1 MKALSIGREQG
12 CDIVINDSTDVI
24 SRRHA
29 ILNISSSGKITIVD
43 QSRNGTYVNGIRIS
57 QNVPVPVTRKDII
70 SFAHVAKLDW
80 NAVPKSNSTMSYII
94 MGIVGVLVITCGL
107 FAYQYMK
114 PGDSDSNKGEVTVT
128 DTIANKKEEVKKDST
143 SIKKEPKE
151 LAKDSVVNKK
161 QKSKEKEKK
170 KKEMPYI
177 RWDEVIK
184 DARKDYLWGVIGS
197 IILNIIYSGFII
209 FILWMIIY
217 EGRLLRIS

>member
-161 QKSKEKEKK
+161 QKSKEKEKEK
-170 KKEMPYI
+170 KVEEKTPKP
-177 RWDEVIK
+177 VAPK
-184 DARKDYLWGVIGS
+184 DTAKNNRPIG
-197 IILNIIYSGFII
+197 
-209 FILWMIIY
+209 
-217 EGRLLRIS
+217 

>member
-170 KKEMPYI
+170 KKVEEKTPKP
-177 RWDEVIK
+177 VAPK
-184 DARKDYLWGVIGS
+184 DTAKINRPIG
-197 IILNIIYSGFII
+197 
-209 FILWMIIY
+209 
-217 EGRLLRIS
+217 

>member
-151 LAKDSVVNKK
+151 LAKDSVANKK

-170 KKEMPYI
+170 KKVEEKTPKP
-177 RWDEVIK
+177 VAPK
-184 DARKDYLWGVIGS
+184 DTAKNNRPIG
-197 IILNIIYSGFII
+197 
-209 FILWMIIY
+209 
-217 EGRLLRIS
+217 

>member
-29 ILNISSSGKITIVD
+29 ILNISSSGKITVVD

-170 KKEMPYI
+170 KKVEEKTPKP
-177 RWDEVIK
+177 VAPK
-184 DARKDYLWGVIGS
+184 DTAKNNRPIG
-197 IILNIIYSGFII
+197 
-209 FILWMIIY
+209 
-217 EGRLLRIS
+217 

>member
-80 NAVPKSNSTMSYII
+80 NAVPKSNSTMRYII

-170 KKEMPYI
+170 KKVEEKTPKP
-177 RWDEVIK
+177 VAPK
-184 DARKDYLWGVIGS
+184 DTAKNNRPIG
-197 IILNIIYSGFII
+197 
-209 FILWMIIY
+209 
-217 EGRLLRIS
+217 

>member
-170 KKEMPYI
+170 KKVGEKTPK
-177 RWDEVIK
+177 RVAPK
-184 DARKDYLWGVIGS
+184 DTTKNNRPIG
-197 IILNIIYSGFII
+197 
-209 FILWMIIY
+209 
-217 EGRLLRIS
+217 

>member
-151 LAKDSVVNKK
+151 LAKDSVVSKK

-170 KKEMPYI
+170 KKVEEKTPKP
-177 RWDEVIK
+177 VAPK
-184 DARKDYLWGVIGS
+184 DTAKNNRPIG
-197 IILNIIYSGFII
+197 
-209 FILWMIIY
+209 
-217 EGRLLRIS
+217 

>member
-170 KKEMPYI
+170 KKVEEKTPKP
-177 RWDEVIK
+177 VAPK
-184 DARKDYLWGVIGS
+184 DTAKNNRPLG
-197 IILNIIYSGFII
+197 
-209 FILWMIIY
+209 
-217 EGRLLRIS
+217 

>member
-29 ILNISSSGKITIVD
+29 ILNISSSGKISIVD

-94 MGIVGVLVITCGL
+94 VGIVGVLVIACGL

-114 PGDSDSNKGEVTVT
+114 PGDSDSNEGEVTVT
-128 DTIANKKEEVKKDST
+128 DTIANKKEEIKKDST

-151 LAKDSVVNKK
+151 LTKDSVVNKK
-161 QKSKEKEKK
+161 QKSKEKKK
-170 KKEMPYI
+170 KVEEKTPKT
-177 RWDEVIK
+177 VAPK
-184 DARKDYLWGVIGS
+184 DTTKNNRPIG
-197 IILNIIYSGFII
+197 
-209 FILWMIIY
+209 
-217 EGRLLRIS
+217 

>member
-1 MKALSIGREQG
+1 M
-12 CDIVINDSTDVI
+12 
-24 SRRHA
+24 
-29 ILNISSSGKITIVD
+29 D

-114 PGDSDSNKGEVTVT
+114 PGDSDSNKGEVT
-128 DTIANKKEEVKKDST
+128 IANKKEEVKKDST

-170 KKEMPYI
+170 KKVEEKTPKP
-177 RWDEVIK
+177 VAPK
-184 DARKDYLWGVIGS
+184 DTAKNNRPIG
-197 IILNIIYSGFII
+197 
-209 FILWMIIY
+209 
-217 EGRLLRIS
+217 

>member
-170 KKEMPYI
+170 KKVGEKTPKP
-177 RWDEVIK
+177 VAPK
-184 DARKDYLWGVIGS
+184 DTTKNNRPLG
-197 IILNIIYSGFII
+197 
-209 FILWMIIY
+209 
-217 EGRLLRIS
+217 

>member
-170 KKEMPYI
+170 KKVEEKTPKP
-177 RWDEVIK
+177 VAPK
-184 DARKDYLWGVIGS
+184 DTAKNNRPIG
-197 IILNIIYSGFII
+197 
-209 FILWMIIY
+209 
-217 EGRLLRIS
+217 

>member
-128 DTIANKKEEVKKDST
+128 DTIANKKEEVKKNST

-161 QKSKEKEKK
+161 QKSKEKEKNK
-170 KKEMPYI
+170 KVEEKTPKP
-177 RWDEVIK
+177 VAPK
-184 DARKDYLWGVIGS
+184 DTAKNNRPIG
-197 IILNIIYSGFII
+197 
-209 FILWMIIY
+209 
-217 EGRLLRIS
+217 

>member
-170 KKEMPYI
+170 KKLEEKTPKP
-177 RWDEVIK
+177 VAPK
-184 DARKDYLWGVIGS
+184 DTAKNNRPIG
-197 IILNIIYSGFII
+197 
-209 FILWMIIY
+209 
-217 EGRLLRIS
+217 

>member
-107 FAYQYMK
+107 FAYQYMM

-170 KKEMPYI
+170 KKVEEKTPKP
-177 RWDEVIK
+177 VAPK
-184 DARKDYLWGVIGS
+184 DTAKNNRPIG
-197 IILNIIYSGFII
+197 
-209 FILWMIIY
+209 
-217 EGRLLRIS
+217 

>member
-151 LAKDSVVNKK
+151 LAKDSFSSFPFLWTSVVNKK

-170 KKEMPYI
+170 KKVEEKTPKP
-177 RWDEVIK
+177 VAPK
-184 DARKDYLWGVIGS
+184 DTAKNNRPIG
-197 IILNIIYSGFII
+197 
-209 FILWMIIY
+209 
-217 EGRLLRIS
+217 

>member
-57 QNVPVPVTRKDII
+57 QNVPVPVTRKVII

-170 KKEMPYI
+170 KKVEEKTPKP
-177 RWDEVIK
+177 VAPK
-184 DARKDYLWGVIGS
+184 DTAKNNRPIG
-197 IILNIIYSGFII
+197 
-209 FILWMIIY
+209 
-217 EGRLLRIS
+217 

>member
-161 QKSKEKEKK
+161 QKYKEKEKK
-170 KKEMPYI
+170 KKVEEKTPKP
-177 RWDEVIK
+177 VAPK
-184 DARKDYLWGVIGS
+184 DTAKNNRPIG
-197 IILNIIYSGFII
+197 
-209 FILWMIIY
+209 
-217 EGRLLRIS
+217 

>member
-161 QKSKEKEKK
+161 QKSKEKEKNK
-170 KKEMPYI
+170 KVEEKTPKP
-177 RWDEVIK
+177 VAPK
-184 DARKDYLWGVIGS
+184 DTAKNNRPIG
-197 IILNIIYSGFII
+197 
-209 FILWMIIY
+209 
-217 EGRLLRIS
+217 

>member
-161 QKSKEKEKK
+161 QKSQEKEKK
-170 KKEMPYI
+170 KKVGEKTPKP
-177 RWDEVIK
+177 VAPK
-184 DARKDYLWGVIGS
+184 DTTKNNRPIG
-197 IILNIIYSGFII
+197 
-209 FILWMIIY
+209 
-217 EGRLLRIS
+217 

>member
-170 KKEMPYI
+170 KKVEEKTPKP
-177 RWDEVIK
+177 VAPK
-184 DARKDYLWGVIGS
+184 DTTKNNRPIG
-197 IILNIIYSGFII
+197 
-209 FILWMIIY
+209 
-217 EGRLLRIS
+217 

>member
-12 CDIVINDSTDVI
+12 CDIVSNDSTDVI

-170 KKEMPYI
+170 KKVEEKTPKP
-177 RWDEVIK
+177 VAPK
-184 DARKDYLWGVIGS
+184 DTAKNNRPIG
-197 IILNIIYSGFII
+197 
-209 FILWMIIY
+209 
-217 EGRLLRIS
+217 

>member
-114 PGDSDSNKGEVTVT
+114 PGESDSNKGEVTVT

-170 KKEMPYI
+170 KKVEEKTPKP
-177 RWDEVIK
+177 VAPK
-184 DARKDYLWGVIGS
+184 DTAKNNRPIG
-197 IILNIIYSGFII
+197 
-209 FILWMIIY
+209 
-217 EGRLLRIS
+217 

>member
-24 SRRHA
+24 RRRHA

-170 KKEMPYI
+170 KKVEEKTPKP
-177 RWDEVIK
+177 VAPK
-184 DARKDYLWGVIGS
+184 DTAKNNRPIG
-197 IILNIIYSGFII
+197 
-209 FILWMIIY
+209 
-217 EGRLLRIS
+217 

>member
-170 KKEMPYI
+170 KKVEEKTPKQ
-177 RWDEVIK
+177 VAPK
-184 DARKDYLWGVIGS
+184 DTAKNNRPIG
-197 IILNIIYSGFII
+197 
-209 FILWMIIY
+209 
-217 EGRLLRIS
+217 

>member
-12 CDIVINDSTDVI
+12 CDIVINDRTDVI

-80 NAVPKSNSTMSYII
+80 NAVPKSNSTMRYVI
-94 MGIVGVLVITCGL
+94 MGVAGILVIVCGL

-114 PGDSDSNKGEVTVT
+114 LGGSDSDKGEDVTVT
-128 DTIANKKEEVKKDST
+128 DTIVNKKDEVQKDSIG
-143 SIKKEPKE
+143 IKKEPKE
-151 LAKDSVVNKK
+151 QAKDSVVNKK
-161 QKSKEKEKK
+161 QKSKGKVTKK
-170 KKEMPYI
+170 KVEEKTPTP
-177 RWDEVIK
+177 VAPK
-184 DARKDYLWGVIGS
+184 DTTKNNRPIG
-197 IILNIIYSGFII
+197 
-209 FILWMIIY
+209 
-217 EGRLLRIS
+217 

>member
-12 CDIVINDSTDVI
+12 CDIVINDRTDVI

-80 NAVPKSNSTMSYII
+80 NAVPKSSSTMRYII
-94 MGIVGVLVITCGL
+94 MGVVVVLIVACGL

-114 PGDSDSNKGEVTVT
+114 PGDTESNKVEITVA

-143 SIKKEPKE
+143 DIKKESE
-151 LAKDSVVNKK
+151 VQAKDSVVNKK
-161 QKSKEKEKK
+161 QKPKGKEKNKK
-170 KKEMPYI
+170 VEEETPKP
-177 RWDEVIK
+177 VTPK
-184 DARKDYLWGVIGS
+184 DTTRNNRPIG
-197 IILNIIYSGFII
+197 
-209 FILWMIIY
+209 
-217 EGRLLRIS
+217 

>member
-29 ILNISSSGKITIVD
+29 ILNISSSGKISIVD

-94 MGIVGVLVITCGL
+94 VGIVGVLVIACGL

-114 PGDSDSNKGEVTVT
+114 PGDSDSNEGEVTVT

-161 QKSKEKEKK
+161 QKSKEKKKIVEEKTPK
-170 KKEMPYI
+170 TVTP
-177 RWDEVIK
+177 K
-184 DARKDYLWGVIGS
+184 DTTKNNRPIG
-197 IILNIIYSGFII
+197 
-209 FILWMIIY
+209 
-217 EGRLLRIS
+217 

>member
-94 MGIVGVLVITCGL
+94 VGIVGVLVIACGL

-161 QKSKEKEKK
+161 QKSKEKKKIVEEKTPK
-170 KKEMPYI
+170 TVAP
-177 RWDEVIK
+177 K
-184 DARKDYLWGVIGS
+184 DTTKNNRPIG
-197 IILNIIYSGFII
+197 
-209 FILWMIIY
+209 
-217 EGRLLRIS
+217 

>member
-70 SFAHVAKLDW
+70 SFAHGAKLDW

-170 KKEMPYI
+170 KKVEEKTPKP
-177 RWDEVIK
+177 VAPK
-184 DARKDYLWGVIGS
+184 DTAKNNRPIG
-197 IILNIIYSGFII
+197 
-209 FILWMIIY
+209 
-217 EGRLLRIS
+217 

>member
-29 ILNISSSGKITIVD
+29 ILNISSSGKISIVD

-94 MGIVGVLVITCGL
+94 VGIVGVLVIACGL

-114 PGDSDSNKGEVTVT
+114 PRDSDSNEGEVTVT

-161 QKSKEKEKK
+161 QKSKEKKKIVEEKTPK
-170 KKEMPYI
+170 TVAP
-177 RWDEVIK
+177 K
-184 DARKDYLWGVIGS
+184 DTTKNNRPIG
-197 IILNIIYSGFII
+197 
-209 FILWMIIY
+209 
-217 EGRLLRIS
+217 

>member
-128 DTIANKKEEVKKDST
+128 DTIANKKEEVNKDST

-170 KKEMPYI
+170 KKVEEKTPKP
-177 RWDEVIK
+177 VAPK
-184 DARKDYLWGVIGS
+184 DTAKNNRPIG
-197 IILNIIYSGFII
+197 
-209 FILWMIIY
+209 
-217 EGRLLRIS
+217 

>member
-80 NAVPKSNSTMSYII
+80 NAVPKSNPTMSYII

-170 KKEMPYI
+170 KKVEEKTPKP
-177 RWDEVIK
+177 VAPK
-184 DARKDYLWGVIGS
+184 DTAKNNRPIG
-197 IILNIIYSGFII
+197 
-209 FILWMIIY
+209 
-217 EGRLLRIS
+217 

>member
-12 CDIVINDSTDVI
+12 CDIVINDRTDVI

-80 NAVPKSNSTMSYII
+80 NAVPKSSSTMRYII
-94 MGIVGVLVITCGL
+94 MGVVVVLIVACGL
-107 FAYQYMK
+107 FTYQYMK
-114 PGDSDSNKGEVTVT
+114 PGDTESNKVEITVA

-143 SIKKEPKE
+143 DIKKEPE
-151 LAKDSVVNKK
+151 VQGKDSVVIKK
-161 QKSKEKEKK
+161 QKSKGKEKSK
-170 KKEMPYI
+170 KVDGGTPKP
-177 RWDEVIK
+177 VAPK
-184 DARKDYLWGVIGS
+184 DATKNNRPIG
-197 IILNIIYSGFII
+197 
-209 FILWMIIY
+209 
-217 EGRLLRIS
+217 

>member
-161 QKSKEKEKK
+161 QKSKEKRQNQLLLK
-170 KKEMPYI
+170 I
-177 RWDEVIK
+177 Q
-184 DARKDYLWGVIGS
+184 RKTIDPLV
-197 IILNIIYSGFII
+197 NQ
-209 FILWMIIY
+209 
-217 EGRLLRIS
+217 